1 MNISKLGGK
10 FYTEVYGL
18 GVRCVYGCVGGVGEV
33 GGGVCVWGGGGARSG
48 GMYHMTN
55 NKSKAP
61 GVLRGS
67 P

>member
-33 GGGVCVWGGGGARSG
+33 GGGVCGGWWGGGGG
-48 GMYHMTN
+48 GWLVVAVCTI
-55 NKSKAP
+55 
-61 GVLRGS
+61 
-67 P
+67 